1 VGEGKPVAPSFLL
14 ACVLWAEVRDGW
26 EQRMAQHQS
35 GYSALQDAIEDV
47 FNARIGDVSGRGRL
61 AGDMRE
67 IWLMQTRFDKR
78 VGSAPFGLVEQ
89 PRFRAAFDFMRLRAD
104 ASEVDVVLANWWQ
117 EFSTAEDWLR
127 RDMVDQIRAEIR
139 AEQAKRSKLVRAPRP
154 PGKVA
159 SAAKHTTAD
168 SVPADTGLA
177 VDGATDTGG
186 QRAEAGTLQGA
197 DSDAGPPKKRR
208 RRRPSA
214 QRSSH
219 GEAEDGSFP
228 F

>member
-26 EQRMAQHQS
+26 EQRMAQHQHS
-35 GYSALQDAIEDV
+35 HPALQDAIEDV

-78 VGSAPFGLVEQ
+78 LGSAPFGLVEQ

-104 ASEVDVVLANWWQ
+104 AGEVDVVLADWWQ

-127 RDMVDQIRAEIR
+127 QDMVDQIRAE
-139 AEQAKRSKLVRAPRP
+139 QAQRPKPVRGPRSA
-154 PGKVA
+154 GKVA
-159 SAAKHTTAD
+159 AAAKRPSASIAGGT
-168 SVPADTGLA
+168 PADAGLA
-177 VDGATDTGG
+177 ADALADT
-186 QRAEAGTLQGA
+186 RAPWAGTGTGQGA
-197 DSDAGPPKKRR
+197 DSNGGPPKKRR
-208 RRRPSA
+208 RRRPTGERAELGDA
-214 QRSSH
+214 QN
-219 GEAEDGSFP
+219 GGNAA
-228 F
+228 